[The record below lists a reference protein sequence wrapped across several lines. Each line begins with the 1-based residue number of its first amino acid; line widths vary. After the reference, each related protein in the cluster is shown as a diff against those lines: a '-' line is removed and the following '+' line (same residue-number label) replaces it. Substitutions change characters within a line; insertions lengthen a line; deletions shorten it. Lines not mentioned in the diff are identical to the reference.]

1 MKKVKS
7 KEEKIKIA
15 LSDEKNK
22 NNFEI
27 NKFNLQQKAI
37 FHSIVS
43 YLVNDERFIEK
54 IKSYMRYDL
63 SKEDLYYLYETKN
76 VKKITVDLSNFNEF
90 IKKNIIEKLENKEIT
105 LNQIKKIK
113 PYYSNEYNMNLL
125 KELKKINNT
134 FKDNNKKIISDY
146 FKENLEINNIN
157 ISFYREIYY
166 EEVEQIFKL
175 EITKE
180 HKILLIEFC
189 ETYISDRIMLEEKEQ
204 LLIKRFVIN
213 NRFYNTIL
221 YIYFLLALGY
231 SYQDIMSFIIECEKY
246 FDVDITKNYAQSRLN
261 AINKNLYKLD
271 QNYNEKQKN
280 IVKNIIDEMIYM

>member
-90 IKKNIIEKLENKEIT
+90 IKKNIIEKLENKEIIPV
-105 LNQIKKIK
+105 QIKEIK
-113 PYYSNEYNMNLL
+113 PYFSNEYNLL
-125 KELKKINNT
+125 LLQILKNINANKEENNEQYNYNY
-134 FKDNNKKIISDY
+134 FQEKLNN
-146 FKENLEINNIN
+146 NNIN
-157 ISFYREIYY
+157 ILYYQQIYHDD
-166 EEVEQIFKL
+166 VKQIFKL
-175 EITKE
+175 DIKKE
-180 HKILLIEFC
+180 HKISLIEFC
-189 ETYISDRIMLEEKEQ
+189 ETYISDRVILEEREQ
-204 LLIKRFVIN
+204 LLIKSFVIN

-231 SYQDIMSFIIECEKY
+231 SYQDIMSFITECEKY